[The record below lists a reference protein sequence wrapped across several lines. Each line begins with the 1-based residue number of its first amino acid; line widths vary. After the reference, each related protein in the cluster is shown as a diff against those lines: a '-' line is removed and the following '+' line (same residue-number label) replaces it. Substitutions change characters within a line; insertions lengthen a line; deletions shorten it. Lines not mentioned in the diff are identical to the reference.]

1 MLCVSPSSASLAE
14 TRQTLRF
21 GERCQLV
28 TQRAVMN
35 EQLGVAAQLYA
46 VREEN
51 SRLKQQLL
59 QLQCAHL
66 GPQEAQLLAASEAEA
81 ERLRE
86 ALAVERSR
94 RARLEAS
101 LTSTGGG
108 SGSGGGGIGGFASA
122 LASTLPPAHS
132 LTLSRE
138 GSAYSASAGLVR
150 QLFDDMRSASE
161 ALRGVREE
169 LQRAGAEVDG
179 IGGGDGTRALPQLLA
194 RAAAAAAVADAASI
208 SAAAGRDDH
217 LRSVREMAR

>member
-1 MLCVSPSSASLAE
+1 MLCVSPSSASLSE

-28 TQRAVMN
+28 TQRAVLN
-35 EQLGVAAQLYA
+35 EQLGVAAQLSA

-51 SRLKQQLL
+51 RRLKQQLL
-59 QLQCAHL
+59 QLQCANL
-66 GPQEAQLLAASEAEA
+66 GPQETQLLAASEAEA

-94 RARLEAS
+94 SARLEAS
-101 LTSTGGG
+101 LAAAGGV
-108 SGSGGGGIGGFASA
+108 GGVGGVSSMSVSLSLPSLATAS
-122 LASTLPPAHS
+122 PAQ
-132 LTLSRE
+132 RE
-138 GSAYSASAGLVR
+138 GTAYSASAGLVR

-169 LQRAGAEVDG
+169 LQRAGAAQEVA
-179 IGGGDGTRALPQLLA
+179 GGGGGGGGTRALPMLLA

-208 SAAAGRDDH
+208 
-217 LRSVREMAR
+217 